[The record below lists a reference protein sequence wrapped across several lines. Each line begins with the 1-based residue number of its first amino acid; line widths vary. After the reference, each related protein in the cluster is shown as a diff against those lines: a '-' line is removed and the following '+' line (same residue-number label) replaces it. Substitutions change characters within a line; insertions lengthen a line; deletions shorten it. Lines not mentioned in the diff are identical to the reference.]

1 MQATASAQ
9 SLESRP
15 LTGASSAATKSGF
28 GGADGGKG
36 KYAAS
41 GTRSM
46 FGKQTHSHK
55 SSAPAFGFGSAPSR
69 LTFTGAAAR
78 GDQTLQASVSSGGAV
93 SPGPIY
99 NPSPA
104 SKWFGDAPTI
114 KFGTE
119 EQRPTTGAAGL
130 DISKITGKS
139 MLPGPGSY
147 PLPAAIGSQPLARC
161 NSLPKYSFGNQ
172 KQRANPANA
181 SCSPGPVYEPKGT
194 RIGAM
199 DRPKYS
205 FSNDI
210 RGKNPGGL
218 RTPGPGA
225 YTYNPAL
232 GTQVNSPY
240 RTGMQMG
247 FGTPSKGGRMV
258 LPLEGRASP
267 GPIYMNAGGLRKQAI
282 SDRRTAAVVAFTRAD
297 RFNGPGSEAA
307 AMNNDGPGPGEYIV

>member
-1 MQATASAQ
+1 
-9 SLESRP
+9 
-15 LTGASSAATKSGF
+15 
-28 GGADGGKG
+28 
-36 KYAAS
+36 
-41 GTRSM
+41 
-46 FGKQTHSHK
+46 
-55 SSAPAFGFGSAPSR
+55 
-69 LTFTGAAAR
+69 
-78 GDQTLQASVSSGGAV
+78 
-93 SPGPIY
+93 
-99 NPSPA
+99 
-104 SKWFGDAPTI
+104 
-114 KFGTE
+114 
-119 EQRPTTGAAGL
+119 
-130 DISKITGKS
+130 
-139 MLPGPGSY
+139 
-147 PLPAAIGSQPLARC
+147 
-161 NSLPKYSFGNQ
+161 
-172 KQRANPANA
+172 
-181 SCSPGPVYEPKGT
+181 VYEPKGT

-225 YTYNPAL
+225 YTFNPAL

-240 RTGMQMG
+240 RTGMQIG

-267 GPIYMNAGGLRKQAI
+267 GPIYMNAGGLRKQAV

>member
-1 MQATASAQ
+1 
-9 SLESRP
+9 
-15 LTGASSAATKSGF
+15 
-28 GGADGGKG
+28 
-36 KYAAS
+36 
-41 GTRSM
+41 
-46 FGKQTHSHK
+46 
-55 SSAPAFGFGSAPSR
+55 
-69 LTFTGAAAR
+69 
-78 GDQTLQASVSSGGAV
+78 
-93 SPGPIY
+93 
-99 NPSPA
+99 
-104 SKWFGDAPTI
+104 
-114 KFGTE
+114 
-119 EQRPTTGAAGL
+119 
-130 DISKITGKS
+130 

-225 YTYNPAL
+225 YSFNPAL

-240 RTGMQMG
+240 RTGMQIG

-267 GPIYMNAGGLRKQAI
+267 GPIYEMQGKELDPAVVVALARQVKLVLSILLDLAMAVLVQNGLLVLVLT
-282 SDRRTAAVVAFTRAD
+282 TAAVVAAD
-297 RFNGPGSEAA
+297 CILLQVLLAQEA
-307 AMNNDGPGPGEYIV
+307 